1 MNNPFEG
8 TEATENP
15 LPLPCHAQALLMKL
29 GAGSMLGLYLY
40 WHFVNQDIKSG
51 DKYAHPQL
59 RDGSIYQRDSLPR
72 VVAES
77 VWKPR
82 SACSDA
88 SAPPVSL
95 WSSRGQERPK
105 NLKMTK
111 PQSHQPEN
119 PLRLSCKAK
128 L

>member
-1 MNNPFEG
+1 
-8 TEATENP
+8 
-15 LPLPCHAQALLMKL
+15 
-29 GAGSMLGLYLY
+29 MLGLYLY

-59 RDGSIYQRDSLPR
+59 RDGSTDQRGSLPR
-72 VVAES
+72 FVAES
-77 VWKPR
+77 VWKSR

-88 SAPPVSL
+88 SAPPVSQ
-95 WSSRGQERPK
+95 WSSQGREGPK
-105 NLKMTK
+105 NLKTTK

-119 PLRLSCKAK
+119 PLRLRCKAK